1 MNTGLLILRLLVGG
15 FVAAHGVQK
24 LTYFWGGSGLIGS
37 SEQFRNDG
45 FTGGLL
51 TALTA
56 GATQVGGGVL
66 LMLGLLTPLAT
77 AGVAG
82 VMTVAVA
89 VKRPKGFWSQHD
101 GYEYPA
107 FLALAAI
114 ALAWTGPGGFSLDR
128 AAGIA
133 HYWNSWAAI
142 AATVIGI
149 GAALLVRLFLHRPQA
164 TNGTAGQMAGHTAS
178 RLT

>member
-37 SEQFRNDG
+37 SEEFRNGG
-45 FTGGLL
+45 FAGGFL

-56 GATQVGGGVL
+56 GATQAGGGIL
-66 LMLGLLTPLAT
+66 LMLGLLTPLAA
-77 AGVAG
+77 AGVTG
-82 VMTVAVA
+82 VMTVAVT

-142 AATVIGI
+142 AATVVGI
-149 GAALLVRLFLHRPQA
+149 GAGLLVRLFLHRPEA
-164 TNGTAGQMAGHTAS
+164 GTRVADQMTGHAAS
-178 RLT
+178 RQS